1 MRKIFQEEMNKAMKR
16 TICVAF
22 VLILALALVAC
33 GAPADALTGTT
44 WKLTGGE
51 AMDMEMGEDDVEAL
65 VGTMTL
71 SFQKGGKV
79 TVELNEQKASSKYT
93 VDGDTV
99 TLSDPSGTMTAK
111 FTDTE
116 MRLDQEQEGVTVT
129 LIFTKQ

>member
-1 MRKIFQEEMNKAMKR
+1 M
-16 TICVAF
+16 
-22 VLILALALVAC
+22 
-33 GAPADALTGTT
+33 G
-44 WKLTGGE
+44 
-51 AMDMEMGEDDVEAL
+51 MEMGESDVESL

-79 TVELNEQKASSKYT
+79 TVDLNGQKASSKYS

-99 TLSDPSGTMTAK
+99 TITDPTGTMTAK
-111 FTDTE
+111 FSGTE

>member
-1 MRKIFQEEMNKAMKR
+1 MNKAMKR

-44 WKLTGGE
+44 WLTGGE